1 MEFSF
6 QKQHLGRLPDH
17 TKILFLW
24 QLRWIE
30 FKLISLEKVSDHF
43 VKYWICN
50 RVNPFSFTFVD
61 ALTVA
66 NSVFTIFQVI
76 SATDQFERGPRR
88 GTSNPSLGEEKTRT
102 NVSDLVPHHGNLR
115 FPSILETW
123 RFVAQDASSSPA
135 VSTGLR
141 APARPPA
148 VGKIAHQRLLKDKSN
163 SRFSNSGASD

>member
-1 MEFSF
+1 MRSMEFSF

-17 TKILFLW
+17 AKILFLW

-76 SATDQFERGPRR
+76 SATDQFERGPRK
-88 GTSNPSLGEEKTRT
+88 GTSSPSLGEEKNIH
-102 NVSDLVPHHGNLR
+102 NVNKLALHWGKQRFLSKLSKRFFLR
-115 FPSILETW
+115 MQA
-123 RFVAQDASSSPA
+123 VAQQSVQGSVLQHALQPS
-135 VSTGLR
+135 V
-141 APARPPA
+141 
-148 VGKIAHQRLLKDKSN
+148 LLS
-163 SRFSNSGASD
+163 